1 MMLAFID
8 VLAVQEIARF
18 EQAPVSQTRRCLFS
32 TLSRNPF
39 I

>member
-1 MMLAFID
+1 MFAFID
-8 VLAVQEIARF
+8 VLALQEVLASSKRQF
-18 EQAPVSQTRRCLFS
+18 SQTRRCLFS